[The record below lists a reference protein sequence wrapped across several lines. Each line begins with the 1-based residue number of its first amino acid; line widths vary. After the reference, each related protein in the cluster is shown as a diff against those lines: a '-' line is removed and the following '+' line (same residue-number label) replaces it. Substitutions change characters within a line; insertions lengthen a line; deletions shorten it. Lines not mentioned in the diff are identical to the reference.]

1 MSHRLISFALALTT
15 ILGTGIS
22 LGAADLSRSAIVV
35 CTVEKTGNPWTLV
48 AHGELISSRS
58 GNRTEYKLEVA
69 GHTFSYT
76 VDSNPDGSNTLS
88 FPGSLSLVRTL
99 VEKSHGQ
106 LTTPRGPVVIPSS
119 PHSLSVDY
127 DGNIREHAISPTL
140 DRVVLLITA
149 AGSGCPRTGEGMRP
163 NPTAVRDA
171 RKSGARPS
179 P

>member
-1 MSHRLISFALALTT
+1 MSYRPIPVALALTT

-22 LGAADLSRSAIVV
+22 LRAADLSRSAMVV
-35 CTVEKTGNPWTLV
+35 CTVEKTGNPWTLI

-58 GNRTEYKLEVA
+58 GNRTEYQLEVA
-69 GHTFSYT
+69 GHVFSYS
-76 VDSNPDGSNTLS
+76 VDSKPDGSNTLS

-106 LTTPRGPVVIPSS
+106 LTIPRGPVVIPSS
-119 PHSLSVDY
+119 PHSLRVDF

-140 DRVVLLITA
+140 DHAVVLITV
-149 AGSGCPRTGEGMRP
+149 AGSACPRAGEGLRP
-163 NPTAVRDA
+163 NPTLERDA
-171 RKSGARPS
+171 PKAARPS

>member
-119 PHSLSVDY
+119 PHSLRVDF
-127 DGNIREHAISPTL
+127 DGNIREQAISPTL

-149 AGSGCPRTGEGMRP
+149 AGSACPPKEEGLRP
-163 NPTAVRDA
+163 NPTVQRDA
-171 RKSGARPS
+171 PRAARPS